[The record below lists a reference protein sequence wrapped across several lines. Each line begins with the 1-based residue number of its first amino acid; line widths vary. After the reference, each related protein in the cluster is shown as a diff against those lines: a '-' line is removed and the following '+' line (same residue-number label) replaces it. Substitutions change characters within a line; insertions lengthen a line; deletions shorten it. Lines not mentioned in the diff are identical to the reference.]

1 MFGSRRAKDTA
12 ISNLLLTRDYKGR
25 LLFTVSRNA
34 LVGQCIVLSRA
45 AEQLASPPPAG
56 CSDGERLSLAAVDG
70 CGHHATKGSKFQI
83 PS

>member
-1 MFGSRRAKDTA
+1 VFGSRRAKDTA

-56 CSDGERLSLAAVDG
+56 CSDCERLSLAG
-70 CGHHATKGSKFQI
+70 LWPSCHERIQI
-83 PS
+83 PDSLLMS